1 MSRRIRTLKITIL
14 AVVALTAFASVAQAN
29 APTSSDG
36 DSKPPAGCEADSSCK
51 PATPP
56 VTPPVTTTTTVTET
70 APVTETT
77 PDVPATE
84 TTPDVPTV
92 ETPDVPVEVPTKPEV
107 DRPAVA
113 DIPAATPGAGTEL
126 PFTGP
131 GDVIL
136 AIVIA
141 LLAGTGGVLLLL
153 GAGSREVLEGLSK
166 RTMASPS
173 AFRVAYREHLKRQL
187 EE

>member
-51 PATPP
+51 PTTPP
-56 VTPPVTTTTTVTET
+56 TPPVTTTTTVTEST
-70 APVTETT
+70 PVTETT

-92 ETPDVPVEVPTKPEV
+92 ETPDVPVALPAKPVV
-107 DRPAVA
+107 DTPAVA
-113 DIPAATPGAGTEL
+113 DVPAATPGAGTEL

-141 LLAGTGGVLLLL
+141 LLAGTGGALLLL
-153 GAGSREVLEGLSK
+153 GAGSREVIEGLSK